1 MMELQHQR
9 LMVLAGQLQLESLIS
24 AAPALSQQAVD
35 QEWSYM
41 DFLEHLLH
49 EEKLARHQ
57 RKQAM
62 YTRMAAFPAVKT
74 FEEYDFTFATGAPQ
88 KQLQSLRSLSFIE
101 RNENIVLLGP
111 SGVGKT
117 HLAIAMGYEAVRAG
131 IKVRFTTAADLLLQL
146 STAQRQGRY
155 KTTLQRG
162 VMAPR
167 LLIIDEIGYL
177 PMNREEASLFFR
189 LLNRRYEKASI
200 ILTSNKGFA
209 DWGEMFGDHVLAT
222 AILDRLLHHSTTL
235 NIKGESYRLK
245 EKRKAGVLT
254 KNTTPISDDE
264 MVKSGQHQ

>member
-1 MMELQHQR
+1 MELQHQR

-177 PMNREEASLFFR
+177 PFGQWDQTFAGD
-189 LLNRRYEKASI
+189 AA
-200 ILTSNKGFA
+200 LTSA
-209 DWGEMFGDHVLAT
+209 M
-222 AILDRLLHHSTTL
+222 LDRILHHSHVVQ
-235 NIKGESYRLK
+235 IKGESYRLRQ
-245 EKRKAGVLT
+245 KRKAGVIAEA
-254 KNTTPISDDE
+254 NPE
-264 MVKSGQHQ
+264 

>member
-9 LMVLAGQLQLESLIS
+9 LMALAGQLQLESLIS

-177 PMNREEASLFFR
+177 PFGQWDQTFAGD
-189 LLNRRYEKASI
+189 AA
-200 ILTSNKGFA
+200 LTSA
-209 DWGEMFGDHVLAT
+209 M
-222 AILDRLLHHSTTL
+222 LDRILHHSHVVQ
-235 NIKGESYRLK
+235 IKGESYRLRQ
-245 EKRKAGVLT
+245 KRKAGVSA
-254 KNTTPISDDE
+254 SDIRR
-264 MVKSGQHQ
+264 

>member
-9 LMVLAGQLQLESLIS
+9 LMALAGQLQLESLIS

-162 VMAPR
+162 VIAPR
-167 LLIIDEIGYL
+167 LLIIDEQAGTCFVTVCYTD
-177 PMNREEASLFFR
+177 RAFRKQGCRFFLVR
-189 LLNRRYEKASI
+189 CA
-200 ILTSNKGFA
+200 LT
-209 DWGEMFGDHVLAT
+209 
-222 AILDRLLHHSTTL
+222 ITL
-235 NIKGESYRLK
+235 IDITSCTND
-245 EKRKAGVLT
+245 V
-254 KNTTPISDDE
+254 SDYVHIHAKIYVNVD
-264 MVKSGQHQ
+264 ML

>member
-9 LMVLAGQLQLESLIS
+9 LMALAGQLQLESLIS

-35 QEWSYM
+35 QNGVIWTSP
-41 DFLEHLLH
+41 EHLLH

-162 VMAPR
+162 VMAP
-167 LLIIDEIGYL
+167 
-177 PMNREEASLFFR
+177 ACSSLM
-189 LLNRRYEKASI
+189 K
-200 ILTSNKGFA
+200 
-209 DWGEMFGDHVLAT
+209 
-222 AILDRLLHHSTTL
+222 
-235 NIKGESYRLK
+235 
-245 EKRKAGVLT
+245 
-254 KNTTPISDDE
+254 
-264 MVKSGQHQ
+264 